1 MKSHTLFIPL
11 ILAGLAAQPVLADDA
26 HHPEK
31 KAGADAS
38 APAPI
43 SNQAIQQMQ
52 ANTKKMQA
60 QLEKMAKSKDPK
72 ERQQLMQ
79 EHMKAMQENAAM
91 GQRMMMGKDC
101 PMMGAGMGSGMG
113 MGMMGKGGMGPEA
126 MMERMQK
133 MEQHME
139 KMEKM
144 MEQMSKGQAAAAP
157 AGK

>member
-1 MKSHTLFIPL
+1 MKSYTLFIPL
-11 ILAGLAAQPVLADDA
+11 ILASLAAQPALADDA

-31 KAGADAS
+31 KAGADAT

-43 SNQAIQQMQ
+43 PDQAIQQMQ

-60 QLEKMAKSKDPK
+60 QLDRMAKSKDPK

-91 GQRMMMGKDC
+91 AQGMMGKDC
-101 PMMGAGMGSGMG
+101 PMMGAGMGSG

-139 KMEKM
+139 KMQKM
-144 MEQMSKGQAAAAP
+144 MEQMSKGQPAAAP
-157 AGK
+157 AAK

>member
-11 ILAGLAAQPVLADDA
+11 LLAGLAVQPVLADDA

-31 KAGADAS
+31 TAGADVT

-43 SNQAIQQMQ
+43 SDQAIQQMQ
-52 ANTKKMQA
+52 ANNKKMQA

-72 ERQQLMQ
+72 ERQKLMQ

-101 PMMGAGMGSGMG
+101 PMMGPGMGMG

-133 MEQHME
+133 MEQRME
-139 KMEKM
+139 KMQQM
-144 MEQMSKGQAAAAP
+144 MEQMSKGQPAAAP